1 MGGGTWTRD
10 KFATYSTSIG
20 RSVDSK
26 GAISGNYRAQEMFK
40 QRRIAP
46 ELDPMNV
53 IRECCDSEEH
63 PNTKPVILALDVT
76 GSMGGASVKVAKELN
91 VIMTE
96 LYGKVKDVE
105 FLTMGIG
112 DLAYDSAPIQA
123 SQFESDIRI
132 AEQLDKIYF
141 EGGGGGNSYE
151 SYTAAWYFGLNHCK
165 LDCWNRGKKGI
176 IITLG
181 DEPLNPYLPATPLS
195 LSTGA
200 KMQGDVET
208 SELYKE
214 VTQKYEVYHLAVDDR
229 ETSYWR
235 YADKIKSSFG
245 KYLDGNHLKVVNMD
259 NLANTIVG
267 IVVNSEEN
275 ILAETVNTNENGEIS
290 W

>member
-46 ELDPMNV
+46 ELDPKNV

-96 LYGKVKDVE
+96 LYEKVQDVE
-105 FLTMGIG
+105 FMIMGIG
-112 DLAYDSAPIQA
+112 DLSYDKAPIQA

-141 EGGGGGNSYE
+141 EAGGGGNAYE

-181 DEPLNPYLPATPLS
+181 DEPLNPYLPATQLS
-195 LSTGA
+195 LSTGF

-208 SELYKE
+208 DALYKE
-214 VTQKYEVYHLAVDDR
+214 VIQKYDVYHLAVEDR

-235 YADKIKSSFG
+235 YADRIKSSFG
-245 KYLDGNHLKVVNMD
+245 KYLDENHLKVVNMN

-267 IVVNSEEN
+267 IVANSEEK
-275 ILAETVNTNENGEIS
+275 ILAGTVNTDENGEIS

>member
-1 MGGGTWTRD
+1 MGGGRWTRD
-10 KFATYSTSIG
+10 TFATYSANVG
-20 RSVDSK
+20 RTVDST
-26 GAISGNYRAQEMFK
+26 GSIAGNYRAQEMFK

-46 ELDPMNV
+46 ELDPKNV

-63 PNTKPVILALDVT
+63 PNTRPVILALDVT

-91 VIMTE
+91 VIITE
-96 LYGKVKDVE
+96 LYDKVQDVE
-105 FLTMGIG
+105 FMIMGIG
-112 DLAYDSAPIQA
+112 DLSCDDAPIQA

-176 IITLG
+176 IITIG
-181 DEPLNPYLPATPLS
+181 DEPLNPYLPMSPLG
-195 LSTGA
+195 LSTGN
-200 KMQGDVET
+200 KIQDDVET
-208 SELYKE
+208 DELYKE
-214 VTQKYEVYHLAVDDR
+214 VIQKYDVYHLAVEDR

-235 YADKIKSSFG
+235 YADRIKSSFG
-245 KYLDGNHLKVVNMD
+245 KYLDENHLKVVNMN

-267 IVVNSEEN
+267 IVANSEEK
-275 ILAETVNTNENGEIS
+275 ILAGTVNTDENGEIS